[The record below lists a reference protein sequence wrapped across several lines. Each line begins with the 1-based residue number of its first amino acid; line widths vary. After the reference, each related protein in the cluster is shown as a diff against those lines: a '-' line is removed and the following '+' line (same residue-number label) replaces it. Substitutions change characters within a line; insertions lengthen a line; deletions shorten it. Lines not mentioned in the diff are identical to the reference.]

1 MDWFIIFIL
10 ICIPWLMLL
19 ALVCRLPN
27 SKTKQD
33 VGEHKSS
40 IDSIKCCI
48 TEETVRQDQQYQQS
62 YDTIP
67 VEDTIRE
74 LSKNETTFLAN
85 KQTIE
90 LTNIIS
96 NIVAKEFNS
105 SVQDYGNPVEEFVQ
119 ESVDI
124 CKEQQVSDMPVQ
136 QEVSDNV
143 NNVDLNQYH
152 AYNNEYNQPTYKKPS
167 PIVSVGKDNACNI
180 GYTQRDNVDVAPGTA
195 NPVVH
200 KIIQNQTNKN
210 INEMLRLQRNR
221 LYLAPTKKLTPEG
234 RYNLYVEQI
243 ARKHDQYIDF
253 KLRLN
258 RTIKLAKDAGLT
270 EEIIDDILDTGDKDK
285 YLITGVNKYE

>member
-1 MDWFIIFIL
+1 MVFLFVLGYIINYAENFIPYNIIPRDRLNNPNKFNTDYVYDEMNDFSDWRGTL
-10 ICIPWLMLL
+10 K
-19 ALVCRLPN
+19 
-27 SKTKQD
+27 SKTMEVYEKTGIQMYYLYIEIPEEITTKAKALTYIND
-33 VGEHKSS
+33 IIKDKFDDPYGFYLVNAHHK
-40 IDSIKCCI
+40 D
-48 TEETVRQDQQYQQS
+48 Y
-62 YDTIP
+62 
-67 VEDTIRE
+67 
-74 LSKNETTFLAN
+74 KNDATFLAN

-152 AYNNEYNQPTYKKPS
+152 AYNNEYNQSTYKKPS

-200 KIIQNQTNKN
+200 KIIQNQINKN

-234 RYNLYVEQI
+234 RYNLYVE
-243 ARKHDQYIDF
+243 
-253 KLRLN
+253 
-258 RTIKLAKDAGLT
+258 
-270 EEIIDDILDTGDKDK
+270 
-285 YLITGVNKYE
+285 